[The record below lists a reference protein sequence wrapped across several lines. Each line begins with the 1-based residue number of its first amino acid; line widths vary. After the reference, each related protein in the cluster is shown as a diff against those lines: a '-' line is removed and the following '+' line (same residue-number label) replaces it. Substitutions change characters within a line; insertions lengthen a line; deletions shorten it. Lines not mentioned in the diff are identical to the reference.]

1 MISIPVPD
9 TLEAVTLLVI
19 GFQLSRSFSKKLDQ
33 SVQST
38 STFKAQSPVIK
49 WFIKSLLDFTHHYWV
64 GLLIMVYGPAST
76 YWFGLGLFLDDLPDL
91 PRRFRA
97 MFSVPFDLTEPAQPP
112 QETPP

>member
-9 TLEAVTLLVI
+9 TLEAVTLLII

-33 SVQST
+33 SIQST
-38 STFKAQSPVIK
+38 PTFKAQSPVIK

-64 GLLIMVYGPAST
+64 GLLIMAYRPDF

-97 MFSVPFDLTEPAQPP
+97 MFSIPVDLTEPAQPP
-112 QETPP
+112 QEPST